1 MNGFVELE
9 SGLVF
14 ETSHP
19 EWHTGGKILS
29 NEEGKRK
36 RKEYAFNQLKETLKQ
51 GDTVFSVL
59 RHVSSSGMSRR
70 MDFYIVEDKKLRYL
84 TGWIAHAMGYR
95 LHKDGGVVIKGCGMD
110 MGFHVVYCLS
120 RRLFPE
126 GFKNEINE
134 IRDGG
139 YALRHEWI

>member
-19 EWHTGGKILS
+19 EWHTGGKILTQA
-29 NEEGKRK
+29 EGKRK
-36 RKEYAFNQLKETLKQ
+36 RKEYALAQLKNTLKQ

-70 MDFYIVEDKKLRYL
+70 IDFYIIKDNRLQFL
-84 TGWIAHAMGYR
+84 TGWIAFALGYK
-95 LHKDGGVVIKGCGMD
+95 LGKVGLEVKGCGMD

-120 RRLFPE
+120 RTLFPE
-126 GFKNEINE
+126 GFKNGQDEHK
-134 IRDGG
+134 DGG

>member
-29 NEEGKRK
+29 NDEGKRK
-36 RKEYAFNQLKETLKQ
+36 QKDYAFTQLKNTLKQ
-51 GDTVFSVL
+51 GDTVF
-59 RHVSSSGMSRR
+59 
-70 MDFYIVEDKKLRYL
+70 KPRYL
-84 TGWIAHAMGYR
+84 TGWIAHAMGYK
-95 LHKDGGVVIKGCGMD
+95 LHKDGGVVIKGGGMD